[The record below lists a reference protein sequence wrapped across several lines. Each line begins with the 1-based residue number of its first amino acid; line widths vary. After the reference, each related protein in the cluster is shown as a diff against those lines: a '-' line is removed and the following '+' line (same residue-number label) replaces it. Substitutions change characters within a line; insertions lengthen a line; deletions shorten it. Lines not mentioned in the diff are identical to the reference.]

1 MAQGQDAWLVFT
13 RWNSR
18 WVSLFNFL
26 LLFIIMFGNLFYF
39 VVFFAS
45 DTSLSPQGR
54 FNKR

>member
-1 MAQGQDAWLVFT
+1 MGNF
-13 RWNSR
+13 
-18 WVSLFNFL
+18 FNFL

-39 VVFFAS
+39 VVLLAS